1 MEQLLSIAQS
11 RSHNVDMND
20 MRRLGKLVEETMNAR
35 NMAAYELA
43 RKIGKYP
50 SWVSRFLSGDVRN
63 LPDVATVRAISEAL
77 RLPLPKMLEAAGYL
91 DPVQSPTEGY
101 TVPAGDPRMEILLLL
116 DGASDD
122 EVEGVLRVL
131 RPVLDMVQRS
141 DIQSPKAATQPRSR
155 STREAS

>member
-101 TVPAGDPRMEILLLL
+101 TVPAGDPRLEILLLL
-116 DGASDD
+116 EGQSDED
-122 EVEGVLRVL
+122 VEGVLRVL
-131 RPVLDMVQRS
+131 RPMIDMVTNRAA
-141 DIQSPKAATQPRSR
+141 QSPATTSQTTGRD
-155 STREAS
+155 EHAS